1 LALEFDKNYLVE
13 QFIEKPTLD
22 GFINIGFMI
31 FNKNFIKYLDIN
43 SILESEPLE
52 NLVRDKELSAFVHNG
67 YFEPMDTYRE
77 YLQMN
82 KLWNDGCPPW
92 TNYE

>member
-1 LALEFDKNYLVE
+1 MALEFDKNYLVE